1 MSKKIILAADLHL
14 TAETPVCRT
23 DDYIEAQFEKLN
35 FLIDWANQLNAD
47 IYIAGDL
54 FDRSREPKWFEI
66 KIKYILNQL
75 NAHLEITAIP
85 GQHDLPNHNIKN
97 ILDSS
102 LGIIWQSFS
111 SLNVYEAPL
120 ETVCKIKP
128 FIRMTHQLIYKNKKI
143 HDTVKSIKAK
153 KLLKEFTDCEII
165 LSGDNHQTFI
175 EEYEGRF
182 LVNPGSMMRK
192 TAAQYDHEPCFF
204 VYDILT
210 KELEQIFF
218 PIESAEK
225 VMTLG
230 HLEKKEAKDQRL
242 ENFIKHVRDGY
253 EITFTLDKNFENY
266 FKKNKT
272 RKSVKEIIM
281 EEL

>member
-1 MSKKIILAADLHL
+1 M
-14 TAETPVCRT
+14 
-23 DDYIEAQFEKLN
+23 
-35 FLIDWANQLNAD
+35 NAD